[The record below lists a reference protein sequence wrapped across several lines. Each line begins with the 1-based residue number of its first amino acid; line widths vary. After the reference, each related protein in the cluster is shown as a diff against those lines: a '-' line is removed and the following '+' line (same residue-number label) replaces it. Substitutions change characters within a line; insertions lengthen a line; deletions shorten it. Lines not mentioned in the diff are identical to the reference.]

1 MLPALTACPM
11 ASSKENATLRGRAAA
26 PPPGRKPGPS
36 PWQTEEEEGWTRRNM
51 LAESDDSMAFPT
63 EMDEY
68 LFDLKGYSVL
78 RNAIT
83 PEDVSSPTRPR
94 AAPPPPPPTHPT
106 PPLPQ
111 RRLLPAARPAMRA
124 PDGLMGD
131 RRPSF
136 KMLRR
141 SRR

>member
-1 MLPALTACPM
+1 M

-51 LAESDDSMAFPT
+51 LADSDDSMAFPT

-83 PEDVSSPTRPR
+83 PEDVSSPPFSPR
-94 AAPPPPPPTHPT
+94 AATTPPHPT
-106 PPLPQ
+106 PAVPSGAGFML
-111 RRLLPAARPAMRA
+111 
-124 PDGLMGD
+124 GLTGD